1 MYNTNT
7 KDLLKLDKY
16 KKDRLRYNEYY
27 NMQHIFDNLYKQS
40 LEGSKFS
47 KLYDLI
53 CSDEN
58 ILLAYRTLKSNRG
71 SKTPGTNRH
80 TIEYW
85 ENKSV
90 DSFLC
95 YIKSRLNNYMPQKVR
110 RVEIPKSNG
119 KMRPLGI
126 PCIEDRLI
134 QQCIKQVLEPI
145 CEAKFHPHSYGFRPN
160 RSTQHAIAYVYHK
173 INQDNVYYM
182 VDIDIK
188 SFFDNVNH
196 SKLLKQLW
204 TLGIRDKKL
213 LSIINAMLKAEVEGI
228 GIPTKGVPQGGI
240 LSPLLSNIVLNELD
254 WWISSQWQTY
264 NSHYKYKQNSHKF
277 RAMRKTKL
285 KEMYI
290 VRYADD
296 FKLMCKSA
304 DHANRAFIATQQW
317 LKERLDLEI
326 SAEKSKIVDVR
337 KSASEYLGL
346 KIKAQKKKHKYVAS
360 SRLTKKAKDKVK
372 SNIKNQIIRVQ
383 KCTTDIEIY
392 KLNRIIAGSHNYYR
406 IATNVFSDFRQIHY
420 NLLKCIK
427 NRLRIRFSKTG
438 NKTME
443 YIKNYGHY
451 TGKEYYINGAILY
464 PIKGVKTKIAKCFN
478 QYINNY
484 TEEGRKTLHTNLGY
498 IQTTMLNYLSNNP
511 IPNRSV
517 EYNDNRLSIYSA
529 QKGMCSITGSPLHRD
544 MELHHIIPLSKD
556 GSDHYSNLILL
567 SSEVH
572 ALIHAIH
579 KDTIERYINTLNLN
593 DKSIKKI
600 NKYRKIIGYE
610 LI

>member
-1 MYNTNT
+1 MYNTDT
-7 KDLLKLDKY
+7 KDLLKLDKF

-47 KLYDLI
+47 RLYDLI
-53 CSDEN
+53 CSNEN
-58 ILLAYRTLKSNRG
+58 ILLAYRTLKSNKG

-240 LSPLLSNIVLNELD
+240 LSP
-254 WWISSQWQTY
+254 
-264 NSHYKYKQNSHKF
+264 F
-277 RAMRKTKL
+277 
-285 KEMYI
+285 
-290 VRYADD
+290 
-296 FKLMCKSA
+296 
-304 DHANRAFIATQQW
+304 
-317 LKERLDLEI
+317 
-326 SAEKSKIVDVR
+326 
-337 KSASEYLGL
+337 
-346 KIKAQKKKHKYVAS
+346 
-360 SRLTKKAKDKVK
+360 
-372 SNIKNQIIRVQ
+372 
-383 KCTTDIEIY
+383 
-392 KLNRIIAGSHNYYR
+392 
-406 IATNVFSDFRQIHY
+406 
-420 NLLKCIK
+420 
-427 NRLRIRFSKTG
+427 
-438 NKTME
+438 
-443 YIKNYGHY
+443 
-451 TGKEYYINGAILY
+451 
-464 PIKGVKTKIAKCFN
+464 
-478 QYINNY
+478 
-484 TEEGRKTLHTNLGY
+484 
-498 IQTTMLNYLSNNP
+498 
-511 IPNRSV
+511 
-517 EYNDNRLSIYSA
+517 
-529 QKGMCSITGSPLHRD
+529 
-544 MELHHIIPLSKD
+544 
-556 GSDHYSNLILL
+556 
-567 SSEVH
+567 
-572 ALIHAIH
+572 
-579 KDTIERYINTLNLN
+579 TI
-593 DKSIKKI
+593 
-600 NKYRKIIGYE
+600 
-610 LI
+610 

>member
-1 MYNTNT
+1 MYNTDT

-383 KCTTDIEIY
+383 K
-392 KLNRIIAGSHNYYR
+392 
-406 IATNVFSDFRQIHY
+406 
-420 NLLKCIK
+420 
-427 NRLRIRFSKTG
+427 
-438 NKTME
+438 
-443 YIKNYGHY
+443 
-451 TGKEYYINGAILY
+451 
-464 PIKGVKTKIAKCFN
+464 
-478 QYINNY
+478 
-484 TEEGRKTLHTNLGY
+484 
-498 IQTTMLNYLSNNP
+498 
-511 IPNRSV
+511 
-517 EYNDNRLSIYSA
+517 
-529 QKGMCSITGSPLHRD
+529 
-544 MELHHIIPLSKD
+544 
-556 GSDHYSNLILL
+556 
-567 SSEVH
+567 
-572 ALIHAIH
+572 
-579 KDTIERYINTLNLN
+579 
-593 DKSIKKI
+593 
-600 NKYRKIIGYE
+600 
-610 LI
+610 